1 MSIEEPTFGC
11 GALLP
16 GKGGG
21 GNFPDFTGGGVIDG
35 GGEWSDGTTD
45 GPGVEIVDPIEPG
58 GPTPPGQGPPSTGRP
73 TGPGAP
79 GQALSCKCKVFTFEE
94 QPSAPSTGGDGCDST
109 TYTVIFKQVCAGV
122 PAGQQNHF
130 PDSETTVNLY
140 YHSQTLDVENFEYGP
155 PQITGGP
162 NGQIGGE
169 NCKENGSCGGDC
181 PDITLVWTETERD
194 CSNPGDDNSC
204 YCVYG
209 PPTVTQIP
217 GQGPDGA
224 QSNCTRF
231 RALFQGDCQ
240 SLPEPPADTVG
251 DYVAEIAASPDTTG
265 EPSVSTGTVS
275 VACGGT
281 QGNTGCGGQCANKIV
296 TWYQCDGVDQT
307 KLDPGTIIIQEG
319 IVGCMREDD
328 PNYNPLATVNDP
340 SMCALE
346 KSKLEPG
353 TVVVEEV
360 FDIVGCMREGD
371 PNFNPLATIND
382 PSMCYYDSTK
392 VDPGAPI
399 IDTSTII
406 IADPQGGGYTTAG
419 SQGTVFTGVTGC
431 TQQWA
436 DNYNPN
442 ANQDDGSCYRVGC
455 TNPDANNYD
464 PLATVDSGNCILV
477 TGGSTGGTLISGE
490 LEGEILAGGGLEESG
505 PPLTGTTVFTRPTRY
520 PESFVF
526 IIDERESTD
535 VTDLTKQRLTP
546 IFINPGTI
554 IQDFETIVY
563 AQGEDPEVD
572 FNSAAGSTLYNRVDS
587 EGNTVENLYQNSAYL
602 GNDPVK
608 VIIDIATG
616 VITLYNI
623 SGTFL
628 PGRTPAALRLSYTDP
643 VNAGNPTG
651 ATTVLTI
658 PVNVRTVG
666 GPPIEQED
674 DGGGP
679 GEQLTIGKGRTSK
692 SSETKESLTNQAVE
706 DGVID
711 LNDPRIIKNIL
722 KKKPAGIQDSDVA
735 FLTTHTKGTFIPN
748 ETGHTDI
755 FAAKIDSNIAYV
767 LKNRRNSGDWDS
779 EKASG
784 VTIDSVYNSLS
795 PQVKNLF
802 DEIRNYDGTAITQNQ
817 IFDMIGT
824 RILDGTVAR
833 ITLRY
838 LQNLAESSKKRN
850 KTVILRSSIDTVN
863 EVAAAALIDKNKFSL
878 DPSKSTGRMANILPN
893 WKTLATDIDQYLPI
907 TIAGK
912 EQRFYIKDDNTFIA
926 SPLGENLTIK
936 DGNYIDITRGGK
948 TQRLFTK
955 SEIDHAF
962 IIPEATRQKA
972 LSLLGAETGRTLE
985 VSAPGTSSG
994 IEFDYSLT
1002 APRQNFYVLS
1012 AVLSSIVTE
1021 PSPTGSFLL
1030 KDSTTQYDLVDTST
1044 AAGLA
1049 ELNTYIKYKANHR
1062 VFILDDEDL
1071 IFDYLDGTGKM
1082 TVKQTDILFDSPKT
1096 NKATPLLTRQIPW
1109 YILVYPT
1116 NRSDYNLFNSKSNL
1130 VSISKDGAMIR
1141 NLKCRTSIVP
1151 EFSKG
1156 QTNKFVTIKTDG
1168 KEAVDVLGV
1177 TNPQT
1182 RITVINENDVVFKT
1196 GYKKRNTFVAAK
1208 EFVGTRK
1215 KTGFRLIKE
1224 IINEL
1229 DTNYLLGLNGK
1240 GKIVTEF
1247 DVFSRLYLNQFTA
1260 LSRLENFIQIR
1271 DSVRNGLIDNVKV
1284 IPPVSHSDADLSYR
1298 STLLLQKKV
1307 GAPEDTF
1314 SPIKGTRNRET
1325 IIPPSTT
1332 GGSSFAP
1339 VPNPAVRTTPT

>member
-45 GPGVEIVDPIEPG
+45 GPGIEIVDPIEPG
-58 GPTPPGQGPPSTGRP
+58 GPSPPGQGPPSTGRP
-73 TGPGAP
+73 TGPGTP
-79 GQALSCKCKVFTFEE
+79 GTGGKCQCKVFSFQE
-94 QPSAPSTGGDGCDST
+94 QPSVPTTGGDGCDST
-109 TYTVIFKQVCAGV
+109 TYTVIFTQVCGAV

-130 PDSETTVNLY
+130 PDSETSVNLY
-140 YHSQTLDVENFEYGP
+140 YESRTQDIENYEYGP

-307 KLDPGTIIIQEG
+307 KIDPGTIIVQEG

-328 PNYNPLATVNDP
+328 PNYNPLATVSDP

-406 IADPQGGGYTTAG
+406 IAGPQGGGYTTAG

-455 TNPDANNYD
+455 TNPEANNYD

-477 TGGSTGGTLISGE
+477 STESISG
-490 LEGEILAGGGLEESG
+490 GVSFDGDTILIASAGGGLAEG
-505 PPLTGTTVFTRPTRY
+505 GTPGTGTTVFTRPTEY
-520 PESFVF
+520 DTTFVF
-526 IIDERESTD
+526 QVNERSPLDIVEGQPQT
-535 VTDLTKQRLTP
+535 LTP
-546 IFINPGTI
+546 KFWNPETVINDN
-554 IQDFETIVY
+554 QTIVY
-563 AQGEDPEVD
+563 AQGSNPEVD
-572 FNSAAGSTLYNRVDS
+572 FFQAVASTEYNVTDESGSTDTYH
-587 EGNTVENLYQNSAYL
+587 YQNQAYYP
-602 GNDPVK
+602 GQPVK
-608 VIIDIATG
+608 VIISPSTG
-616 VITLYNI
+616 EVTLYNI
-623 SGTFL
+623 TGSFL
-628 PGRTPAALRLSYTDP
+628 PGKNPVALNLEYQNS
-643 VNAGNPTG
+643 VNAGG
-651 ATTVLTI
+651 EYKKLTI
-658 PVNVRTVG
+658 PINISR
-666 GPPIEQED
+666 PPGTDTYD
-674 DGGGP
+674 DDP
-679 GEQLTIGKGRTSK
+679 DEGEPPLGLLAGKGQTSK

-735 FLTTHTKGTFIPN
+735 FLTTHAKGTFIPN

-755 FAAKIDSNIAYV
+755 FAARIDSNIAYV

-795 PQVKNLF
+795 IQVKNLF
-802 DEIRNYDGTAITQNQ
+802 NEIRNYDGTAITQNQ

-1182 RITVINENDVVFKT
+1182 RITVINENDAVFKT

-1260 LSRLENFIQIR
+1260 LSRLENFTQIR
-1271 DSVRNGLIDNVKV
+1271 DSVRNGLINNVKV

-1307 GAPEDTF
+1307 GSPEDTF
-1314 SPIKGTRNRET
+1314 TPIKGTRNRET

>member
-1 MSIEEPTFGC
+1 MSIEDPTFGC

-45 GPGVEIVDPIEPG
+45 GPGIEIVEPIEPG
-58 GPTPPGQGPPSTGRP
+58 GPSPPGQGPPDTGRP
-73 TGPGAP
+73 TGPGTP
-79 GQALSCKCKVFTFEE
+79 GTGLKCQCKVFSFQE
-94 QPSAPSTGGDGCDST
+94 QPSQPSTGGDGCDST
-109 TYTVIFKQVCAGV
+109 TYTVIFTQVCGAV
-122 PAGQQNHF
+122 PAGQQSHF
-130 PDSETTVNLY
+130 PDSETSVNLY
-140 YHSQTLDVENFEYGP
+140 YQSRTQDIENYEYGP

-194 CSNPGDDNSC
+194 CSEPGDDNSC
-204 YCVYG
+204 YCVYELSEVREFPG
-209 PPTVTQIP
+209 SNPPGSSET
-217 GQGPDGA
+217 
-224 QSNCTRF
+224 NCTRYQ
-231 RALFQGDCQ
+231 AVFQGECR
-240 SLPEPPADTVG
+240 SLPEPPTNTVQAYADE
-251 DYVAEIAASPDTTG
+251 VAQKSAVPPQITGGTT
-265 EPSVSTGTVS
+265 SL
-275 VACGGT
+275 ACEGT
-281 QGNTGCGGQCANKIV
+281 QGNTGCGGECPWNSVI
-296 TWYQCDGVDQT
+296 WYECDDYSPTKVD
-307 KLDPGTIIIQEG
+307 
-319 IVGCMREDD
+319 
-328 PNYNPLATVNDP
+328 
-340 SMCALE
+340 
-346 KSKLEPG
+346 PG
-353 TVVVEEV
+353 TVVVQEG
-360 FDIVGCMREGD
+360 IVGCMREGD
-371 PNFNPLATIND
+371 PNYNPLATVSD
-382 PSMCYYDSTK
+382 PSMCANQLTK
-392 VDPGAPI
+392 LDPGAPI
-399 IDTSTII
+399 IDVTSVVVGETE
-406 IADPQGGGYTTAG
+406 GEGTMGTG
-419 SQGTVFTGVTGC
+419 SGGTVFTGVTGC
-431 TQQWA
+431 TQPWA
-436 DNYNPN
+436 DNYNPE

-455 TNPDANNYD
+455 TNPEANNYD

-477 TGGSTGGTLISGE
+477 STESISGGVSFDGDTG
-490 LEGEILAGGGLEESG
+490 LSAGGGLAEG
-505 PPLTGTTVFTRPTRY
+505 GTPGTGTTVFTRPTEY
-520 PESFVF
+520 DTTFVF
-526 IIDERESTD
+526 QVNERSPLDIVEGQAQT
-535 VTDLTKQRLTP
+535 LTP
-546 IFINPGTI
+546 KFWNPDTLLI
-554 IQDFETIVY
+554 ESQVIVY
-563 AQGEDPEVD
+563 AQGSNPEVD
-572 FNSAAGSTLYNRVDS
+572 FFEAVTSTEYNQTDEGGSTITYH
-587 EGNTVENLYQNSAYL
+587 YQNQAYYP
-602 GNDPVK
+602 GQPVK
-608 VIIDIATG
+608 VIISPSTG
-616 VITLYNI
+616 EVTLYNI
-623 SGTFL
+623 AGSFL
-628 PGRTPAALRLSYTDP
+628 DGKNPVALNLEYQNPA
-643 VNAGNPTG
+643 NAGG
-651 ATTVLTI
+651 EYKKLTI
-658 PVNVRTVG
+658 PINISRPPDTDTGDVG
-666 GPPIEQED
+666 G
-674 DGGGP
+674 GGGP
-679 GEQLTIGKGRTSK
+679 VEQLTVGKGQTSK

-735 FLTTHTKGTFIPN
+735 FLTTHAKGTFIPN

-755 FAAKIDSNIAYV
+755 FAARIDSNIAYV

-795 PQVKNLF
+795 LQVKNLF
-802 DEIRNYDGTAITQNQ
+802 NEIRNYDGTAITQNQ

-907 TIAGK
+907 TIRGK
-912 EQRFYIKDDNTFIA
+912 EQRYYIKDDNTFIA

-1168 KEAVDVLGV
+1168 KDAVDVLGV

-1182 RITVINENDVVFKT
+1182 RITVINENDAVFKT

-1260 LSRLENFIQIR
+1260 LSRLENFTQIR
-1271 DSVRNGLIDNVKV
+1271 DSVRNGLINNVKV

-1298 STLLLQKKV
+1298 SSLLLLKKV
-1307 GAPEDTF
+1307 GASEDAFT
-1314 SPIKGTRNRET
+1314 PIKGTRNRET
-1325 IIPPSTT
+1325 IIPPTTT
-1332 GGSSFAP
+1332 GGPRFAP